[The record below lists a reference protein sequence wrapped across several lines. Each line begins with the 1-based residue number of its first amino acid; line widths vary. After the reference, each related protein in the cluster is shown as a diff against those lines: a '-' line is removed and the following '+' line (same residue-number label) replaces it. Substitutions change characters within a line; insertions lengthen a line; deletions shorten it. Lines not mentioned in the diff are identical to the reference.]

1 VSLSALIE
9 KFRGVALDRVEKMN
23 GLVTSLQREHDEQT
37 LDELLRETHT
47 LKGEARMMSFADVN
61 LVSHLTEQVAI
72 EGLQALPRR
81 EDAFDV
87 LHFGLDILRTLLTK
101 SAGEAPADLTGF
113 VDRMIAWRHG
123 GAEVPEFKRPRT
135 LETPA
140 LDARALRVRG
150 SSTIRVEFEQLEAL
164 SSLSGELNLS
174 VRQVAHQF
182 RVTHHLMRE
191 LQQDVERAVSL
202 LPRSHAAALNA
213 SRHRLDL
220 GVQELEHEAQ
230 ETLSRA
236 AILEEEVQELRHVR
250 IAEVLSH
257 YPRAIRGLAQENG
270 KKINFIHD
278 FGDVHVDR
286 GIIGGL
292 SDPLLH
298 LVRNAVDHGIESP
311 SARIEAG
318 KPEEGE
324 IRLICQNLGNAL
336 RLVVQDDGAGMDV
349 VFLKEIAVE
358 RGLLTQPEAQK
369 LSDAQA
375 FSLIFEPGFTTRG
388 QASDLSGRGIGM
400 DVVMRKIIEYGGQ
413 IQVESKPGKG
423 TSIELLIPTLST
435 MNTVLIVSSSDV
447 PAALLV
453 QDVARVEVPE
463 GEHDPNTMDLADLF
477 DLPAARPAHI
487 IVLRN
492 GQTLG
497 VERVFGERQALIRPL
512 GAFLEGATLCR
523 GMALTDTGESVPL
536 LNSKMLSAGSRSTEM
551 KARRSAKVLVID
563 DSDVTRALLRSILR
577 GAGYHVLE
585 ARDGQMAQFVVEDSQ
600 PDLIICDL
608 QMPVMD
614 GLEFLKWLRQHPRY
628 AALPAFMLTTQAN
641 PGDEMRARE
650 AGANVFM
657 GKLEFDESQLLGK
670 VRTFIEGK
678 RT

>member
-1 VSLSALIE
+1 MSLSALIE

-23 GLVTSLQREHDEQT
+23 GLVSALQREHDDLA

-47 LKGEARMMSFADVN
+47 LKGEARMMSFADIN

-72 EGLQALPRR
+72 EGLQAQPRR
-81 EDAFDV
+81 DDAFDV
-87 LHFGLDILRTLLTK
+87 LHFGMDVLRTLLTK

-123 GAEVPEFKRPRT
+123 GGEVQEFKRPRT
-135 LETPA
+135 VETPA

-150 SSTIRVEFEQLEAL
+150 SSTIRVEFEQLETL

-182 RVTHHLMRE
+182 KVTHHLMRE
-191 LQQDVERAVSL
+191 LQEDVERAVSL
-202 LPRSHAAALNA
+202 LPRTHAAALNA

-220 GVQELEHEAQ
+220 GVQELEHESQ

-236 AILEEEVQELRHVR
+236 AFLDEEVQELRHVR

-298 LVRNAVDHGIESP
+298 LVRNAVDHGIETP
-311 SARIEAG
+311 AARIEAG

-324 IRLICQNLGNAL
+324 IRLVCQNLGNAL
-336 RLVVQDDGAGMDV
+336 RLVVQDDGAGMDAV
-349 VFLKEIAVE
+349 YLKEIAVE
-358 RGLLTQPEAQK
+358 RGLLSADEAR
-369 LSDAQA
+369 DFTEAQA
-375 FSLIFEPGFTTRG
+375 FGLIFEPGFTTRE

-400 DVVMRKIIEYGGQ
+400 DVVMRKIVEYGGQ
-413 IQVESKPGKG
+413 IHIESEPGKG
-423 TSIELLIPTLST
+423 TSIELLIPTIST

-447 PAALLV
+447 STALMV
-453 QDVARVEVPE
+453 QEVARVKIPDESE
-463 GEHDPNTMDLADLF
+463 EADALDLADFF
-477 DLPAARPAHI
+477 DLPAAPPSHI
-487 IVLRN
+487 IVLRS
-492 GQTLG
+492 GQALG
-497 VERVFGERQALIRPL
+497 VERIIGERQALIRPL
-512 GAFLEGATLCR
+512 GDFLEGATLCQ

-536 LNSKMLSAGSRSTEM
+536 LNAKMLTAVRRKDEKKS
-551 KARRSAKVLVID
+551 RRSAKILVID

-614 GLEFLKWLRQHPRY
+614 GLEFLKWLRQHPRFLD
-628 AALPAFMLTTQAN
+628 LPAFMLTTQAS
-641 PGDEMRARE
+641 PGDEQRAKA
-650 AGANVFM
+650 AGANVFF
-657 GKLEFDESQLLGK
+657 GKLDFDESKLLDA
-670 VRTFIEGK
+670 VRAYVEGMRK
-678 RT
+678 